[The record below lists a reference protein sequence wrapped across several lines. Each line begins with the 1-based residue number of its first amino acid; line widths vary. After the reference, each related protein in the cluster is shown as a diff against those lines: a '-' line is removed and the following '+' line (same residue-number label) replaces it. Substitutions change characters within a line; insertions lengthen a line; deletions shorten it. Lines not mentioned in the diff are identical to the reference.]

1 MTDREV
7 LTWER
12 FGTAARELAATV
24 AADGY
29 RPDVILSIAR
39 GGLLVG
45 GALSYALDVK
55 SCYLVNIEFY
65 TGIDQRRDEP
75 IVLPPRLDLDEAQD
89 ARVLVVDDVADTGHT
104 LVRVAELLHERVAES
119 RTAVLYEKPRSRIQC
134 EYVWQRTDAWIE
146 FPWSSQPAVV

>member
-1 MTDREV
+1 VTDREV

-12 FGTAARELAATV
+12 FGTAARDLATTV

-65 TGIDQRRDEP
+65 TGIDERREEP
-75 IVLPPRLDLDEAQD
+75 IVLPPRLDLAEAQD

-104 LVRVAELLHERVAES
+104 LARVAELLHERVAES
-119 RTAVLYEKPRSRIQC
+119 RTAVLYEKPRSLIRC